1 MRLYVCVK
9 GFGKIREAKIDIS
22 NFTVF
27 VGNNNSGK
35 TYMMQLIYGVLN
47 RLHHLREFHVNFLG
61 NFDREVRLTKDMY
74 FDLVSDINDYLAIYK
89 ESIVKEIFQKDIKI
103 EQLRIEIEP
112 DSDQI
117 TVDFEDES
125 TVALSDEKNKDH
137 VKWIKLYRRKDN
149 RMVKQQN
156 IGVFFSKDESSGVI
170 YNVLL
175 CFIFGITPPDG
186 NVIYMPASR
195 TGILL
200 LYKYFFSERDRN
212 NQMVF
217 QQNKGNGI
225 LSVEKENDM
234 GLTRPVYDFLQFLLR
249 YVEENEIEE
258 NECLIRFIQ
267 KNLIDGRIEN
277 CMGNFVYKPDQAEE
291 FMPLYLASS
300 IVNELTP
307 ILMVLSN
314 RTKYSYILYDEIE
327 TCLHPFKQKEMARL
341 LNRMCNSGFKMIVS
355 THSDTMAAKLNNLF
369 LLSFM
374 EDKEKQSEKMK
385 KLGLE
390 EKDLLKEQNVR
401 VYQFVNDASGKSNV
415 EELKF
420 RTTPYVGYDF
430 SLFTE
435 SSMELYNEAEVI
447 LEDK

>member
-1 MRLYVCVK
+1 
-9 GFGKIREAKIDIS
+9 
-22 NFTVF
+22 
-27 VGNNNSGK
+27 
-35 TYMMQLIYGVLN
+35 
-47 RLHHLREFHVNFLG
+47 
-61 NFDREVRLTKDMY
+61 
-74 FDLVSDINDYLAIYK
+74 
-89 ESIVKEIFQKDIKI
+89 
-103 EQLRIEIEP
+103 
-112 DSDQI
+112 
-117 TVDFEDES
+117 
-125 TVALSDEKNKDH
+125 
-137 VKWIKLYRRKDN
+137 
-149 RMVKQQN
+149 
-156 IGVFFSKDESSGVI
+156 
-170 YNVLL
+170 
-175 CFIFGITPPDG
+175 
-186 NVIYMPASR
+186 
-195 TGILL
+195 
-200 LYKYFFSERDRN
+200 
-212 NQMVF
+212 
-217 QQNKGNGI
+217 
-225 LSVEKENDM
+225 
-234 GLTRPVYDFLQFLLR
+234 
-249 YVEENEIEE
+249 
-258 NECLIRFIQ
+258 
-267 KNLIDGRIEN
+267 
-277 CMGNFVYKPDQAEE
+277 MGNFVYKPDQAEE

-307 ILMVLSN
+307 VLMVLSN

-435 SSMELYNEAEVI
+435 NSMELYNEAEVI

>member
-61 NFDREVRLTKDMY
+61 DFDRKVRLTKDMY

-103 EQLRIEIEP
+103 EQLRMEIQP
-112 DSDQI
+112 FSDQI

-137 VKWIKLYRRKDN
+137 VKWVKLYRRKDN

-225 LSVEKENDM
+225 LFVEKENDM

-277 CMGNFVYKPDQAEE
+277 RMGNFVYKPDQAEE

-374 EDKEKQSEKMK
+374 EDKEKQNEKMK

-435 SSMELYNEAEVI
+435 NSMELYNEAEVI

>member
-74 FDLVSDINDYLAIYK
+74 FDLVSDINDYLTIYK

-137 VKWIKLYRRKDN
+137 VKWIKLYRRKDD

-277 CMGNFVYKPDQAEE
+277 RMGNFVYKPDQAEE

-314 RTKYSYILYDEIE
+314 RMKYSYILYDEIE

-435 SSMELYNEAEVI
+435 NSMELYNEAEVI